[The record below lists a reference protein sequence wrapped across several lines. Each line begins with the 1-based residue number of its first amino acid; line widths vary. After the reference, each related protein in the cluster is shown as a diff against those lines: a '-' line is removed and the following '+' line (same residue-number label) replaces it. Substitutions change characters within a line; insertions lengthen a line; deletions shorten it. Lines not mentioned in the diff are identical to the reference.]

1 MKTLIALLLSLVSI
15 VGSAANEY
23 ELIARPK
30 AEDPNAA
37 PRATTWQAQNAKALA
52 AATTDAELLSYLT
65 CPRAGDGLLSR
76 IRPAYATDPLDAE
89 RISAITQYVM
99 VDAGSS
105 WWQFW
110 REHRDGLRRRWS
122 EALLRR
128 AASAADEY
136 VAIFCLDQLRWCGY
150 PDQDAELAALQAKS
164 SPRVREFL
172 DLLRRELK
180 GPHEL

>member
-1 MKTLIALLLSLVSI
+1 MKTLIALLLLSVSV
-15 VGSAANEY
+15 VGFAANEY

-37 PRATTWQAQNAKALA
+37 PRATTWQAQNAEALA
-52 AATTDAELLSYLT
+52 AATSDAEVLSYLA
-65 CPRAGDGLLSR
+65 CPCGGYGILSR

-110 REHRDGLRRRWS
+110 REHRDGLRRRWTQ
-122 EALLRR
+122 ALLRR
-128 AASAADEY
+128 ASAAADEY
-136 VAIFCLDQLRWCGY
+136 VVIFCLDQLRWCGY
-150 PDQDAELAALQAKS
+150 ADQDADLAALEAKS

-172 DLLRRELK
+172 GMLRRELK
-180 GPHEL
+180 GACR